1 MQNDPIAGAS
11 DGSHEAE
18 SLAYCPL
25 FQHVMELLG
34 RRWSGVILRELLNGT
49 NRFSDLKRA
58 VPGLTDRLL
67 ADRLHEFEVEGLLSK
82 EYDAGVLL
90 YTLTDRGLDL
100 REIVGAVSD
109 HAARWSSTCHLAD
122 RPGRRAGA

>member
-1 MQNDPIAGAS
+1 MKKVPTADTSNL
-11 DGSHEAE
+11 SHEAE

-34 RRWSGVILRELLNGT
+34 RRWSGVVLRELLNGT
-49 NRFSDLKRA
+49 NRFSDLRRA

-67 ADRLHEFEVEGLLSK
+67 ADRLHEFEVEGLLTK
-82 EYDAGVLL
+82 AHDAGMPL

-100 REIVGAVSD
+100 REVVGAIGE

-122 RPGRRAGA
+122 RPGRRAS